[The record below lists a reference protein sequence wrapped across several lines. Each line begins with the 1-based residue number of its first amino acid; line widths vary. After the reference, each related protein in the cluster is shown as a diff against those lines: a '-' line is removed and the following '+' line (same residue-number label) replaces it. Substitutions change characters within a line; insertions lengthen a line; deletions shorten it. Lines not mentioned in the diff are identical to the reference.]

1 MKWMKNHGGNFSQII
16 WNFNFSIKLKRDWC
30 VTPYRSVALEA
41 RVFVVW
47 ESLMS
52 SENVLLLKYNF
63 RLFHLL
69 LPPSTRASALCALL
83 HFIIRII
90 SMISLKWVPRPRV
103 LSSHNSNRKRIVKLL
118 TVYARAM
125 PPRHSRVFSSARL
138 FLSFS
143 PRHASSWAL
152 EIALKYIF
160 QMLPSSFPFATSL
173 LSSLPC
179 VLLLFSFS
187 AHTDVS
193 SRSSP
198 MLMP

>member
-1 MKWMKNHGGNFSQII
+1 MGIFHKWFEILIFPSNSREIGVLRHIAVLLSRRLECLLCERV
-16 WNFNFSIKLKRDWC
+16 WWVLKI
-30 VTPYRSVALEA
+30 
-41 RVFVVW
+41 
-47 ESLMS
+47 
-52 SENVLLLKYNF
+52 VLLLKYNF

-69 LPPSTRASALCALL
+69 LPPSTRDSALCALL

-90 SMISLKWVPRPRV
+90 SMISPKRVPSPRV

-125 PPRHSRVFSSARL
+125 PPRNSQVFSSSRL
-138 FLSFS
+138 FLFIFTSPCFFSSSRNRTQIYLSNVAIVISF
-143 PRHASSWAL
+143 R
-152 EIALKYIF
+152 Y
-160 QMLPSSFPFATSL
+160 
-173 LSSLPC
+173 LSSRC
-179 VLLLFSFS
+179 VLLSFSFS